1 MQAADHDVA
10 YTLQVWVT
18 LQDIH
23 GSELSEWIKLAQ
35 FYIALPVSSVAN
47 ERSFS
52 LMNLIKTAVRNRT
65 GTAHLNALM
74 RLASSRHFTYK
85 DYPYVRAYELWEAAC
100 KRRFAEEE

>member
-1 MQAADHDVA
+1 MA
-10 YTLQVWVT
+10 

-23 GSELSEWIKLAQ
+23 GSELSQWIKLAQ

-52 LMNLIKTAVRNRT
+52 LMNLIKTAVRNKT

-85 DYPYVRAYELWEAAC
+85 DYVRAYELWEAAC